1 MAEEEIPVARLER
14 ELGEIR
20 KRLDRLEAATAGRG
34 RRPLDSAPAANETDL
49 LTLSG
54 TVHQGSRSFNFRH
67 RGRLTEALGADAE
80 AVAAIFAGLGNPF
93 RVKVLRL
100 LLDGPLTSHDLQ
112 AKLEVGAPGQL
123 YHHLKELMVAGLI
136 SQEKRGVYAIR
147 EEAALPVLIAF
158 VMAPRIGSQRGIA
171 ELVGDRKREVNG

>member
-1 MAEEEIPVARLER
+1 LAEDEISFARLER

-20 KRLDRLEAATAGRG
+20 KRLDLLEAATPAHVK
-34 RRPLDSAPAANETDL
+34 RPPDALAAADETDS
-49 LTLSG
+49 LTLTG

-158 VMAPRIGSQRGIA
+158 VMAPRIGYQRGIA
-171 ELVGDRKREVNG
+171 ELVGDRKHEVIG